1 MMDIRAA
8 LEKLCA
14 AEAPSGFERPA
25 VLCARELLEPLV
37 DEVWID
43 RLGSLVGVR
52 RCGIPNAKKLLL
64 DAHLDEIGLMVTGYE
79 NGFLRFQTIGGV
91 DLRMLPDRELTVLAD
106 PPLLGVVAC
115 LPPHVLSKEDREKA
129 QTIEDF
135 YVDIGLS
142 DCEAKKRVPIGTPM
156 VYRSAFTALG
166 EDQLCGKA
174 MDDRACFVTLLRTL
188 ELLGDKELDVDLYI
202 LGSTMEE
209 TTSAGAVTG
218 TKAICPDWCVAVDT
232 THGRTPDSNKEEA
245 FLLGGGPT
253 VGIGPNMTRWMTK
266 RLFDKAEK
274 EGIPVQ
280 KEIMERSSGTNG
292 WDMQICNEGVAT
304 AVVSLPIKYM
314 HTPIETLAEGDIE
327 QTARLLSAFTLDI
340 GKEGG
345 PSW

>member
-8 LEKLCA
+8 LEKLCTA
-14 AEAPSGFERPA
+14 GAPSGFESPA

-52 RCGIPNAKKLLL
+52 RCGLPNAKKLML
-64 DAHLDEIGLMVTGYE
+64 DAHLDEIGLIVTGYE
-79 NGFLRFQTIGGV
+79 DGFLRFQTIGGV
-91 DLRMLPDRELTVLAD
+91 DLRMLPDRELTVLTD

-142 DCEAKKRVPIGTPM
+142 NDEAKKRVPIGTPM
-156 VYRSAFTALG
+156 VFRSAFTPLG

-188 ELLGDKELDVDLYI
+188 ELLRDKELDVDLYI
-202 LGSTMEE
+202 LGSIMEE
-209 TTSAGAVTG
+209 TNSAGAVTS
-218 TKAICPDWCVAVDT
+218 TQAICPDWCVAVDT
-232 THGRTPDSNKEEA
+232 THGRTPDSDKGET
-245 FLLGGGPT
+245 FPLGGGPT

-266 RLFDKAEK
+266 RLFEKAEK
-274 EGIPVQ
+274 EGIPVH
-280 KEIMERSSGTNG
+280 KEVMERSSGTNG
-292 WDMQICNEGVAT
+292 WEMQICNEGVAT

-314 HTPIETLAEGDIE
+314 HTPIETLTEGDIE

-345 PSW
+345 PIW

>member
-1 MMDIRAA
+1 M
-8 LEKLCA
+8 
-14 AEAPSGFERPA
+14 
-25 VLCARELLEPLV
+25 
-37 DEVWID
+37 
-43 RLGSLVGVR
+43 
-52 RCGIPNAKKLLL
+52 
-64 DAHLDEIGLMVTGYE
+64 
-79 NGFLRFQTIGGV
+79 
-91 DLRMLPDRELTVLAD
+91 
-106 PPLLGVVAC
+106 
-115 LPPHVLSKEDREKA
+115 
-129 QTIEDF
+129 
-135 YVDIGLS
+135 DIGLS
-142 DCEAKKRVPIGTPM
+142 DDEAKKRVPIGTPM
-156 VYRSAFTALG
+156 VYRSAFTVLV

-188 ELLGDKELDVDLYI
+188 ELLRDKELDVDLYI

-218 TKAICPDWCVAVDT
+218 TQAICPDWCVAVDT
-232 THGRTPDSNKEEA
+232 THGRTPDSAKGET

-280 KEIMERSSGTNG
+280 KEVMERSSGTNG
-292 WDMQICNEGVAT
+292 WEMQICNEGVAT

-314 HTPIETLAEGDIE
+314 HTPIETLSEGDIE

-345 PSW
+345 PAW

>member
-14 AEAPSGFERPA
+14 AGAPSGFERPA

-52 RCGIPNAKKLLL
+52 RCGKPNARKLLL
-64 DAHLDEIGLMVTGYE
+64 DAHLDEIGLIVTGYE
-79 NGFLRFQTIGGV
+79 NGFLRFQAIGGV
-91 DLRMLPDRELTVLAD
+91 DLRMLPDRELTVLTD

-142 DCEAKKRVPIGTPM
+142 DDEAKKRVPIGTPM
-156 VYRSAFTALG
+156 VYRSAFTVLV

-174 MDDRACFVTLLRTL
+174 MDDRACFVALLRAL
-188 ELLGDKELDVDLYI
+188 ELLRDKELDVDLFI

-218 TKAICPDWCVAVDT
+218 TQAIWPDWCVAVDT
-232 THGRTPDSNKEEA
+232 THGRTPDSTKGET

-253 VGIGPNMTRWMTK
+253 VGIGPNMTRWMTR

-280 KEIMERSSGTNG
+280 KEVMERSSGTNG
-292 WDMQICNEGVAT
+292 WEMQICNEGVAT
-304 AVVSLPIKYM
+304 VVVSLPIKYM

-327 QTARLLSAFTLDI
+327 RTARLLSAFALDI

-345 PSW
+345 PTW